1 MMLRRL
7 GVSAMTTAG
16 MIALSGI
23 YSPIQA
29 ANFFGEDLQHFKANT
44 VTDAP
49 DLATLKNSAA
59 AEQQFLNALYGGYA
73 TVNFEAEEGFTRL
86 GKTGSAFSYSL
97 KLNKTDG
104 SVFDLTISD
113 PNSNSS
119 ALHTSIEDTKG
130 DVTGGRYGISEAGL
144 TKEQRL
150 SNQFLNTNAGKDSK
164 LTFAFSEATSAF
176 GFYGTDFERGGVM
189 GVEFT
194 RLDGST
200 KYISL
205 GLSDPKNFT
214 DTIRGTAFY
223 FGYIADAESD
233 YFTKVRFDV
242 SDTKKGTND
251 MVAFDRMTFA
261 APTLKRDEA
270 QDVPEPTMGIL
281 AVGAVL
287 SGAAMKRRQ
296 QAV

>member
-1 MMLRRL
+1 MKFRKLG
-7 GVSAMTTAG
+7 GVSALLAVSMV
-16 MIALSGI
+16 ALGSS
-23 YSPIQA
+23 YSSAEA
-29 ANFFGEDLQHFKANT
+29 ANFFGEDLQHFKGNT

-49 DLATLKNSAA
+49 DLGTLKNSAA

-73 TVNFEAEEGFTRL
+73 TVNFEVEEGFTQL
-86 GKTGSAFSYSL
+86 GKTGSAFSHSL
-97 KLNKTDG
+97 KLTKTDG

-130 DVTGGRYGISEAGL
+130 NVSGGRYGISEAGL
-144 TKEQRL
+144 AKEQRL
-150 SNQFLNTNAGKDSK
+150 KNQFLNTNAGKDSN

-194 RLDGST
+194 RLDGSK
-200 KYISL
+200 KYVSL

-214 DTIRGTAFY
+214 NTIRGTAFY
-223 FGYIADAESD
+223 FGYVADSESD

-261 APTLKRDEA
+261 APTLKQET

-281 AVGAVL
+281 AVGAVI
-287 SGAAMKRRQ
+287 SGAAMKRRKQ
-296 QAV
+296 VA